1 MQDIGQLILG
11 GSKPPPQQQTGDAFR
26 FENLQP
32 SQVQMAVKRFTDMGQ
47 NPQLLESVL
56 KIGRAHV

>member
-11 GSKPPPQQQTGDAFR
+11 GSKPPPQQQSGDSFR

-32 SQVQMAVKRFTDMGQ
+32 SQVQMAIK
-47 NPQLLESVL
+47 L
-56 KIGRAHV
+56 